1 MMGRERE
8 GQKGRAGREERRR
21 QVSTDRRAGGRPVQ
35 TALILDLFER
45 SIQKNNNNLG
55 EREKRSSKQ
64 SEFDERERERI
75 TDDHHRVGPQDT
87 NRTRGGG

>member
-45 SIQKNNNNLG
+45 SIQKNNNLG